1 MKQRIRWGDGIV
13 IALVLLLA
21 GLIMVFLA
29 RGQQGDVL
37 YAEIYFDGA
46 LIRRVELEAGKAQ
59 EIELDAGNTIAIDGL
74 SASIS
79 HATCD
84 DQVCVRTGTLTRAG
98 QSAVCLPHRVVLKL
112 QAEDN
117 EVDAVVS

>member
-1 MKQRIRWGDGIV
+1 MKQRMRWGDGVV

-21 GLIMVFLA
+21 GVIVLLLA
-29 RGQQGDVL
+29 HGQRGDAL
-37 YAEIYFDGA
+37 YAEIYIDGVLTQRIA
-46 LIRRVELEAGKAQ
+46 
-59 EIELDAGNTIAIDGL
+59 LDAETSQELVLEEGNTITIDGN

-79 HATCD
+79 HATCE

-112 QAEDN
+112 QAAEN

>member
-1 MKQRIRWGDGIV
+1 MKQRIRWGDGVV

-21 GLIMVFLA
+21 GVIVLLLA
-29 RGQQGDVL
+29 RGQRGDTL
-37 YAEIYFDGA
+37 YAEIYIDGT
-46 LIRRVELEAGKAQ
+46 LTQRIT
-59 EIELDAGNTIAIDGL
+59 LDADAEREIVLQEGNTITINGYA
-74 SASIS
+74 ASIS
-79 HATCD
+79 HATCE

-112 QAEDN
+112 QAAEN